1 MWAGFHE
8 LKNKKMKRAI
18 KTGFCY
24 DLRDDYLKMGYSED
38 ETAEFDRLGT
48 IEAIEAELMKMGFK
62 VERIGNVMSLAE
74 KLVKGCRWDIVFNIC
89 EGMFG
94 TGREAQVPALLD
106 AYRIPYVFSGPLV
119 MAVTLDKSLAK
130 IMVKNAGINTPEHFV
145 VYEPADI
152 HGIKIPFPL
161 FAKPLAEGT
170 GKGIDGS
177 SVINDEQ
184 ELRETCLS
192 LLRRYNQPVLVEKY
206 LSGREFTAGIVGTG
220 RNARCVGVMEVILK
234 ENAEQKAYSYINKE
248 ECEEKV
254 IYLPAPPDDSIKC
267 AELALGAWNAV
278 KCEDGGRVDIRYD
291 SKGTPGFL
299 EINALA
305 GLHPD
310 HSDLPILAK
319 LNGISYSELMKMIMD
334 SALQKIK
341 VLPLDNG
348 SIASPVKA
356 GLSALDDIQPD
367 EKNSPVTVNS
377 QMNGKA
383 GTL

>member
-1 MWAGFHE
+1 
-8 LKNKKMKRAI
+8 MKRAI
-18 KTGFCY
+18 KIGFCY
-24 DLRDDYLKMGYSED
+24 DLRDDYLKMGYSEE
-38 ETAEFDRLGT
+38 ETAEFDRLET
-48 IEAIEAELMKMGFK
+48 IEAIESELVKMGFE
-62 VERIGNVMSLAE
+62 VERIGNIMSLTGM
-74 KLVKGCRWDIVFNIC
+74 LSRGCRWDIVFNIC

-130 IMVKNAGINTPEHFV
+130 VMVKNAGIITPEFFV

-152 HGIKIPFPL
+152 DNIKIPFPL

-184 ELRETCLS
+184 GLRETCLS
-192 LLRRYNQPVLVEKY
+192 LLDRYNQPVLIEEY
-206 LSGREFTAGIVGTG
+206 LSGREFTTGIIGTG
-220 RNARCVGVMEVILK
+220 RNARCIGVIEVILK
-234 ENAEQKAYSYINKE
+234 DNAEQKAYSYINKE
-248 ECEEKV
+248 ECEERV
-254 IYLPAPPDDSIKC
+254 IYQPAPAGDVVKC
-267 AELALGAWNAV
+267 EELALRAWNTV

-291 SKGTPGFL
+291 SQGTPNFL
-299 EINALA
+299 EINPLA

-319 LNGISYSELMKMIMD
+319 SNGISYSELMKMIMD
-334 SALQKIK
+334 SAMQK
-341 VLPLDNG
+341 LLLLRNG
-348 SIASPVKA
+348 TSSRPVEAGEA
-356 GLSALDDIQPD
+356 GLSAHEVQQD
-367 EKNSPVTVNS
+367 EKISPVTVKRNINR
-377 QMNGKA
+377 MT

>member
-1 MWAGFHE
+1 
-8 LKNKKMKRAI
+8 MKI
-18 KTGFCY
+18 GFCY
-24 DLRDDYLKMGYSED
+24 DLRDDYLKMGYSEE

-48 IEAIEAELMKMGFK
+48 IEAIESELMKMGFE
-62 VERIGNVMSLAE
+62 VERIGNIMSLTE
-74 KLVKGCRWDIVFNIC
+74 KLVSGCRWDIVFNIC

-94 TGREAQVPALLD
+94 EGREAQVPALLD

-130 IMVKNAGINTPEHFV
+130 IMVKNAGVNTPEHFV

-152 HGIKIPFPL
+152 HGINVPFPL

-177 SVINDEQ
+177 SVINDERG
-184 ELRETCLS
+184 LRETCLS
-192 LLRRYNQPVLVEKY
+192 LLTRYNQPVLVEEY
-206 LSGREFTAGIVGTG
+206 LSGREFTTGIIGTG
-220 RNARCVGVMEVILK
+220 KNARCIGVMEVVLK
-234 ENAEQKAYSYINKE
+234 DNAEQGVYSYNNKE
-248 ECEEKV
+248 ECEERV
-254 IYLPAPPDDSIKC
+254 LYLPAPPEDVIRC
-267 AELALGAWNAV
+267 EELAIRAWNAV

-291 SKGTPGFL
+291 SEGTPNFL
-299 EINALA
+299 EINPLA

-334 SALQKIK
+334 SALEKLKI
-341 VLPLDNG
+341 LPLQNVN
-348 SIASPVKA
+348 SAKPVGA
-356 GLSALDDIQPD
+356 GEPGLSNTDIQPD
-367 EKNSPVTVNS
+367 EKTSPVTIDMNI
-377 QMNGKA
+377 NGKT